1 MAYLNKCFIIGNL
14 GKDAA
19 IGYNQSGKAKCSLS
33 VAVTESYKDSN
44 GERKENTNWFN
55 VVFWGNMAENIKN
68 LQLKKGTCV
77 FVAGKMTFRSYQDQD
92 GQARFTA
99 ELVGENLQ
107 ILTPRQNQQNPYSQQ
122 NQQQNE
128 HQQVDNLPF

>member
-19 IGYNQSGKAKCSLS
+19 VGYNQSGKAKCSLS
-33 VAVTESYKDSN
+33 VAVTEYYKDSN

-55 VVFWGNMAENIKN
+55 VVFWGGMAENIKN

-122 NQQQNE
+122 
-128 HQQVDNLPF
+128 

>member
-19 IGYNQSGKAKCSLS
+19 IGYNRSGKAKCSLS

-99 ELVGENLQ
+99 ELVGDNLQ
-107 ILTPRQNQQNPYSQQ
+107 IMTPSTASISLQASILSARSWS
-122 NQQQNE
+122 
-128 HQQVDNLPF
+128 VRW

>member
-33 VAVTESYKDSN
+33 VAVTEYYKDSN

-55 VVFWGNMAENIKN
+55 VVFWGKMAEVIER
-68 LQLKKGTCV
+68 LQMEKGTCV
-77 FVAGKMTFRSYQDQD
+77 YIGGKMNFRTYEKD
-92 GQARFTA
+92 GKKSQIA
-99 ELVGENLQ
+99 ELIGENLQ
-107 ILTPRQNQQNPYSQQ
+107 ILSARRNDGSIQPTANAPT
-122 NQQQNE
+122 E
-128 HQQVDNLPF
+128 VAEADELPF